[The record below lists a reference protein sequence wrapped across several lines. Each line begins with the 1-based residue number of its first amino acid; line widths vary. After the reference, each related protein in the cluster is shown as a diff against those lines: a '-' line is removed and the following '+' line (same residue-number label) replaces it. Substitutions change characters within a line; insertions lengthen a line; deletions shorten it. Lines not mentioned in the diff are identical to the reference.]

1 MSTVG
6 QRLRMKNISI
16 VILSF
21 IVIFFFVIGNWELPT
36 GKYYSCRDVEFHPD
50 VPPQVK
56 TECRKLIKEK
66 LEEEY
71 KRNAGDTGYIT

>member
-1 MSTVG
+1 
-6 QRLRMKNISI
+6 MKNISI